1 LASPTDS
8 FETPAGPDRR
18 CRPEPHGRAFQ
29 SAGENPTAEDLCA
42 DLHFLPASETA
53 EGDVKAYH
61 DTLRRSK
68 PYLQRVVELAPDSDT
83 AAQAS
88 EVLRKLNDE

>member
-1 LASPTDS
+1 M
-8 FETPAGPDRR
+8 
-18 CRPEPHGRAFQ
+18 
-29 SAGENPTAEDLCA
+29 
-42 DLHFLPASETA
+42 
-53 EGDVKAYH
+53 KAYH